1 MFVLVPDTCWP
12 TFAPGLGQRLHTAG
26 NNLRWVFLLVL
37 QKEED
42 EEGIPGFLP
51 VGKNEESEEVIE
63 GFVANCEKGRKGG
76 RDVDSQLK
84 F

>member
-42 EEGIPGFLP
+42 EEGIPGF
-51 VGKNEESEEVIE
+51 
-63 GFVANCEKGRKGG
+63 FARWEK
-76 RDVDSQLK
+76 
-84 F
+84 